1 MKQIDNR
8 FSFPLDEQ
16 IRKST
21 RLPLDNFE
29 SDPFPE
35 ELETDD
41 ELSGS
46 LEQLAVSEE
55 QLSEPTEDVSA
66 MRARLE
72 ESEARLGEMGVM
84 LSEMHSQL
92 KNKNEILQ
100 WIVKSR
106 SWRLTGWLRRL
117 NFLSLRIRPGLR
129 HLKRVAF
136 RGALEQPGEGVRVTR
151 NLEIKGWAYSTAAPI
166 IHVEAFLDTI
176 SIGTLRH
183 RCPRL
188 DVASYTS
195 QASVNC
201 GYEGTLLVDPA
212 FQGRQELTV
221 RVVDRRGN
229 VKDYTRTIEIV
240 EREDLSSFN
249 TAIILPRENG
259 SVKTSSDVSFD
270 SYLRDSLSTGKRLL
284 TSISKISLESFLIS
298 DSFIKFPQHERPSAS
313 IILVLYNRAELTL
326 QCLYS
331 IFKSNV
337 SSYEVVIIDNASTD
351 ETKALLKRVKGARII
366 ENPTNVHYLKACNQA
381 AKLAR
386 GRYLLLLNND
396 AQLQGDGIS
405 AAIETL
411 NSSEDIGA
419 VGGKVIL
426 PDGTLQEAG
435 SIIWQ
440 DGSCLGYGRGDSPFA
455 PAYMFKRDVDYCSA
469 VFLLTRRDL
478 FLQTGGF
485 DEDYAPAYYEE
496 TDYCVRLW
504 KQGKRVV
511 YDPNIS
517 VLHYEFA
524 SSASHQNAIELQT
537 QHRNIFVAKH
547 REWLR
552 GQQEYSSTN
561 ILSARQHRN
570 PCSKRI
576 LYLDDRVPHLNSGSG
591 FTRSNHVIRELVR
604 MNHCVTCY
612 PLSFPHEDW
621 ASVYQDIPREVEVV
635 LDRGRRDLQ
644 RFIMERIGYYDI
656 IYISRPHN
664 VEVFNSLLEQHP
676 RLFAGVKIIY
686 DAEALFSLREIERL
700 RLKGKR
706 PCVEEQERLIN
717 GEMKLMENC
726 HSIISVSERERQ
738 EFINHGFKQV
748 HTLGHTLCARP
759 TPNRFEERKD
769 ILFIGAIH
777 DYNTP
782 NADSV
787 VWFSKKVLPLILK
800 KLGPDVNF
808 LIAGHDTSEFF
819 FELNKG
825 QIKVLGK
832 VDDLTDL
839 YNHARLFVAPTRF
852 CAGIPHKA
860 HEAAAHGLPLV
871 ATTLIGAQLG
881 WNDEEELLL
890 ADDAES
896 FAASCVRLYGDERL
910 WNHLRQNALK
920 RIETD
925 CSPAAF
931 AQRLKEIVG

>member
-8 FSFPLDEQ
+8 FTFPLDEQ
-16 IRKST
+16 LRQSSS
-21 RLPLDNFE
+21 LPLDTFE
-29 SDPFPE
+29 SEPFAE

-46 LEQLAVSEE
+46 LEELTVPEE
-55 QLSEPTEDVSA
+55 QIVEQNEDVTA
-66 MRARLE
+66 MRTRLE
-72 ESEARLGEMGVM
+72 EYEARVGELGVM

-117 NFLSLRIRPGLR
+117 NFLSLRIRPELR

-183 RCPRL
+183 RCPRP

-195 QASVNC
+195 RASVNS
-201 GYEGTLLVDPA
+201 GYEGTLLIDPT

-221 RVVDRRGN
+221 RVLDRRGN

-240 EREDLSSFN
+240 EEEDSSSFN
-249 TAIILPRENG
+249 TAIISPRGNG
-259 SVKTSSDVSFD
+259 LTKIPSEASFD
-270 SYLRDSLSTGKRLL
+270 SYLRDSLSTSKRLL
-284 TSISKISLESFLIS
+284 ASLSKISLESFLIS
-298 DSFIKFPQHERPSAS
+298 DSFIQFPQHENPAAS

-331 IFKSNV
+331 ILKSNV

-366 ENPTNVHYLKACNQA
+366 ENTLNVHYLKACNQA
-381 AKLAR
+381 ARLAR
-386 GRYLLLLNND
+386 GEYMLLLNND
-396 AQLQGDGIS
+396 AQLMGDAVS
-405 AAIETL
+405 AAIKTL

-455 PAYMFKRDVDYCSA
+455 SAYMFKRDVDYCSA
-469 VFLLTRRDL
+469 VFLLTKRNL

-511 YDPNIS
+511 YDPNIA

-524 SSASHQNAIELQT
+524 SSASHQNAIELQAE
-537 QHRNIFVAKH
+537 HRPIFVSKH

-552 GQQEYSSTN
+552 GQQEYSPIN
-561 ILSARQHRN
+561 IVSAREHRN

-576 LYLDDRVPHLNSGSG
+576 LYLDDRVPHLKSGSG
-591 FTRSNHVIRELVR
+591 FPRSNHVISELVR
-604 MNHCVTCY
+604 MGHCVTCY

-644 RFIMERIGYYDI
+644 RFIMERVGYYDC

-664 VEVFNSLLEQHP
+664 VEAFNSLLEQHP
-676 RLFAGVKIIY
+676 RLFTGVKIIY

-706 PCVEEQERLIN
+706 LCTQEQERLIAN
-717 GEMKLMENC
+717 EMKLMENC
-726 HSIISVSERERQ
+726 HCIISVSERERQ
-738 EFINHGFKQV
+738 EFVNHGFKQV
-748 HTLGHTLCARP
+748 HTLGHTLEARP
-759 TPNRFEERKD
+759 TPKRFEERKD

-777 DYNTP
+777 ENNSP
-782 NADSV
+782 NEDSV

-808 LIAGHDTSEFF
+808 LIAGHDTAEFLD
-819 FELNKG
+819 ELNKG

-832 VDDLTDL
+832 VEDLTDL

-852 CAGIPHKA
+852 SAGIPHKA

-871 ATTLIGAQLG
+871 ATTLIGNQLG
-881 WNDEEELLL
+881 WRDEEELLL
-890 ADDAES
+890 ADAAES
-896 FAASCVRLYGDERL
+896 FAAACVRLYGDERL

-920 RIETD
+920 RIETE
-925 CSPAAF
+925 CSPVAF
-931 AQRLKEIVG
+931 AARLREII